1 VACLTWGYLSQAVIL
16 VSAVHVLVER
26 LLHSSVFL
34 ALTGTSVLRKKPR
47 VRLDSVFEKLAFKKM
62 KRRVLESC
70 FRIYASTA

>member
-1 VACLTWGYLSQAVIL
+1 
-16 VSAVHVLVER
+16 
-26 LLHSSVFL
+26 VFL